1 MKVKCYVCKSNHGK
15 FSFPKEEE
23 KLQKWMTSLGIDRP
37 KIVGANGPRLCI
49 DHFSPTQFVQ
59 HKNRTLLSSDAV
71 PKPAVP
77 VIPQFDSKSFSDVQ
91 QMGTKIIG
99 RNGLVSIVHTTLIV
113 AMSKFSPLLNR
124 IVKDSSSSLE
134 SISFPDVS
142 IEILEN
148 VFQLLQEGETITSSH
163 SEVLIALELL
173 NFNINS
179 DITPFRI
186 PPVQKQKQQLA
197 KVSSCPNNNNPHPHR
212 SEEDSFNTVIN
223 ASIRPKPLSLYKCPL
238 CPEKRFKMKS
248 LALTHFTDAH
258 LRKQI
263 LAKVNVTKG
272 QNQFQCPVINCEYV
286 AKASSLLARHLGV
299 HHGETEKH
307 LRENHPDFFVKMSSV
322 AEIEQSTPNVISQP
336 RNLTASFWRSEL
348 IDKNIE
354 EATPTSAPDE
364 EESNK
369 IVTEGS
375 DKDSSSKSRTLP
387 SRITEVVGI
396 KKIQKDIAHI
406 TSQEVENHNTGVR
419 VSEYTLQYSIKINMH
434 DCSGCHQV
442 SGAGVPHRNRSV
454 VGAY

>member
-1 MKVKCYVCKSNHGK
+1 MENKLVFRNYEMKVKCYVCKSNHGK

-258 LRKQI
+258 LRKEI
-263 LAKVNVTKG
+263 LSKVEVIKG
-272 QNQFQCPVINCEYV
+272 QSHFQCPIMNCEYG
-286 AKASSLLARHLGV
+286 AKASVLLARHLGV
-299 HHGETEKH
+299 HHRQTEKY
-307 LRENHPDFFVKMSSV
+307 LLDNHPDFFVKVSAV
-322 AEIEQSTPNVISQP
+322 AEVQQSTPIAISGQ
-336 RNLTASFWRSEL
+336 RNLTASFWRP
-348 IDKNIE
+348 IDKNIVE
-354 EATPTSAPDE
+354 STPITN
-364 EESNK
+364 EESNN
-369 IVTEGS
+369 IVTEGRDGS
-375 DKDSSSKSRTLP
+375 NKDSSTKSRTLT
-387 SRITEVVGI
+387 SSHTEVVGI
-396 KKIQKDIAHI
+396 KKIQNDTGHI
-406 TSQEVENHNTGVR
+406 TSQEVKIHNTGVR
-419 VSEYTLQYSIKINMH
+419 VSDYTLQYSVESYI
-434 DCSGCHQV
+434 V
-442 SGAGVPHRNRSV
+442 
-454 VGAY
+454 YL

>member
-1 MKVKCYVCKSNHGK
+1 MEIKLAFRNFKMKCYVCKTTHGK

-23 KLQKWMTSLGIDRP
+23 KLQQWITSLGIDRP
-37 KIVGANGPRLCI
+37 MIVGANGPRLCI
-49 DHFSPTQFVQ
+49 DHFSPTQFTQ

-71 PKPAVP
+71 PKPAIP

-99 RNGLVSIVHTTLIV
+99 RNGSVSIVHTTLIV

-124 IVKDSSSSLE
+124 IVRDSSSSLE
-134 SISFPDVS
+134 SLTFPDVS
-142 IEILEN
+142 TEILDN

-163 SEVLIALELL
+163 SEVLKALELL

-179 DITPFRI
+179 NITSYRI

-197 KVSSCPNNNNPHPHR
+197 RVASCPNNNNNNPPQR

-223 ASIRPKPLSLYKCPL
+223 STIQPKPLSLYKCPQ
-238 CPEKRFKMKS
+238 CPGKSFKMKS

-375 DKDSSSKSRTLP
+375 DKDSSSKFRTLP
-387 SRITEVVGI
+387 SSITEVVGI
-396 KKIQKDIAHI
+396 KKIQKDTA
-406 TSQEVENHNTGVR
+406 SQEVENHNTGVR
-419 VSEYTLQYSIKINMH
+419 VSEYTLHYSIIINMH
-434 DCSGCHQV
+434 DCSGSH
-442 SGAGVPHRNRSV
+442 HRNRSV

>member
-1 MKVKCYVCKSNHGK
+1 MKWKCYVCKTNHGK
-15 FSFPKEEE
+15 FSFPKEED
-23 KLQKWMTSLGIDRP
+23 KLQQWMTSLGIDRP

-59 HKNRTLLSSDAV
+59 HQNRTILSSDAV
-71 PKPAVP
+71 PKP
-77 VIPQFDSKSFSDVQ
+77 VIPSVPQYYSKSFSDVQ

-99 RNGLVSIVHTTLIV
+99 KDGSVTIVHTTLIV
-113 AMSKFSPLLNR
+113 AMSKLSPFLSQIL
-124 IVKDSSSSLE
+124 KDSSSLE
-134 SISFPDVS
+134 AICCPDVS
-142 IEILEN
+142 TDILAN
-148 VFQLLQEGETITSSH
+148 VFQLLQEGETITSSN
-163 SEVLIALELL
+163 SEVLKALELL

-179 DITPFRI
+179 NIESYRI
-186 PPVQKQKQQLA
+186 PPVQKQKQQLVRVA
-197 KVSSCPNNNNPHPHR
+197 SCPNNNQR
-212 SEEDSFNTVIN
+212 SEEDSFNTVIHS
-223 ASIRPKPLSLYKCPL
+223 SIQPKPLSLYKCPQ
-238 CPEKRFKMKS
+238 CPGKSFKMKS

-258 LRKQI
+258 LRRQI
-263 LAKVNVTKG
+263 LAKVKVTKG
-272 QNQFQCPVINCEYV
+272 QNHFQCPVINCEYV

-299 HHGETEKH
+299 HHGETENH

-322 AEIEQSTPNVISQP
+322 AEMEQSTPNVISEP

-354 EATPTSAPDE
+354 EATPTAAPDE

-442 SGAGVPHRNRSV
+442 SGAGVPHRNRSI